1 MEKNVE
7 DFHEALGIIYD
18 SIKEEK
24 LNWHLN
30 GSFNLL
36 VQGVDIKARDLDIET
51 DEKGSGIFKEK
62 LKEFLQEDNYK
73 DDIKAHSLVFDIEG
87 VEVEVLAH
95 DDQELSMI
103 NEHKMIKVDDMDIP
117 VLPLEKAWKFYK
129 IIGKDDK
136 AEIVSKHLKL
146 FKEMF

>member
-7 DFHEALGIIYD
+7 DLYEALGIIYD

-30 GSFNLL
+30 GCFNLL

-73 DDIKAHSLVFDIEG
+73 DDIKAHLLLFDISG

-103 NEHKMIKVDDMDIP
+103 NEHKIIKVDDMDIP

-129 IIGKDDK
+129 IIRKDDK